1 MAFAERMCMVWSDP
15 AALTNEEIEAAL
27 NDLAL
32 KVNEAR
38 KAGSKLAELESRQ
51 WRLQAEQKFRQR
63 RKQ

>member
-1 MAFAERMCMVWSDP
+1 MMAWIDP

-32 KVNEAR
+32 KLHEAR
-38 KAGSKLAELESRQ
+38 EAGSKLAELESRQ

-63 RKQ
+63 GKG